1 MNGTGQGASPPDNS
15 NELVTSDAPPSQ
27 DPAVELPMVLERM
40 GQTYRS
46 NPILAVRGQAF
57 INILHQYV
65 ASQLNA
71 RLTRFA
77 RRRGIKVRSE
87 ATILGSTKPKNVDIE
102 VIDPENGPLVLIGVR
117 SQMSSVGK
125 NVLTYYEGIVGEC
138 ISLQQRFPMST
149 HAYIYLH
156 PLTSIKTGKE
166 NESIDHPR
174 YARMYAA
181 ITGRTGVDYKNQRG
195 VYDQFAYMV
204 VDFEEQ
210 PPELRDDIILAAVPN
225 LDMSIHTFI
234 DRTVDTFK
242 SRLLFWDIF
251 D

>member
-1 MNGTGQGASPPDNS
+1 
-15 NELVTSDAPPSQ
+15 
-27 DPAVELPMVLERM
+27 
-40 GQTYRS
+40 
-46 NPILAVRGQAF
+46 
-57 INILHQYV
+57 
-65 ASQLNA
+65 
-71 RLTRFA
+71 
-77 RRRGIKVRSE
+77 
-87 ATILGSTKPKNVDIE
+87 
-102 VIDPENGPLVLIGVR
+102 
-117 SQMSSVGK
+117 
-125 NVLTYYEGIVGEC
+125 
-138 ISLQQRFPMST
+138 
-149 HAYIYLH
+149 
-156 PLTSIKTGKE
+156 
-166 NESIDHPR
+166 
-174 YARMYAA
+174 MYAA